1 MLLLLLLFFF
11 FCSYSSFYSWLNRPR
26 VRARARART
35 TVKWEGEVES
45 CWLAGFLSLLLL
57 EQALEQLSLAAAA
70 AAAAHVTSRQANASI
85 SCSLFLS
92 FYSHSDRST
101 SQRSL
106 HKAEKKANC
115 LPIHLGSF
123 QRQQQ
128 HQPVFDDSITFWALS
143 RTSSWVEQQKPS
155 LYGLQLLQ
163 WCSFSFIYSLILTRK
178 RGGEKILLKCFT
190 FFVCLFTLQ
199 QRGLLPKPFLL
210 FFSTLKMSWKPL
222 LKSTTT
228 TQQNDY

>member
-1 MLLLLLLFFF
+1 M
-11 FCSYSSFYSWLNRPR
+11 
-26 VRARARART
+26 
-35 TVKWEGEVES
+35 
-45 CWLAGFLSLLLL
+45 
-57 EQALEQLSLAAAA
+57 AAAA

-101 SQRSL
+101 SQRSDYTKQRKSKL
-106 HKAEKKANC
+106 LAN
-115 LPIHLGSF
+115 PSGQFSTAAAAPPPASF
-123 QRQQQ
+123 RRLN
-128 HQPVFDDSITFWALS
+128 HF
-143 RTSSWVEQQKPS
+143 SSAFENFKLKQAS

-190 FFVCLFTLQ
+190 FFVCLFTLH

-210 FFSTLKMSWKPL
+210 FFL
-222 LKSTTT
+222 L
-228 TQQNDY
+228 